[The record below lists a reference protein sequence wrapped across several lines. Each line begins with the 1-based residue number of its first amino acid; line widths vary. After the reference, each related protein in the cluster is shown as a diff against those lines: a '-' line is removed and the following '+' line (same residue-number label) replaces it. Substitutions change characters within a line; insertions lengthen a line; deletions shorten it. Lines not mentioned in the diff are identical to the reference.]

1 MNKTVVLSAFNVAN
15 FPDGGGHF
23 WVYMQYALGLRRCG
37 CDVYWMERFVR
48 GADEGR
54 DAAAMAAF
62 FDRMESFGLG
72 GRAILIS
79 APEAHSPWTQSVF
92 VGMARRDVDAV
103 IRNADLVLNFHYAIE
118 PELLG
123 RFRRSALVDIDPGL
137 FQFWLSR
144 GQLAVAPHDHYF
156 TTEWAGRKVAKV
168 AEEMWPKMC
177 AHFNYYLKER
187 IQAGQIRDG

>member
-1 MNKTVVLSAFNVAN
+1 MVSAPNARSQCAVRDRGVRALRQPRDLAGRGAAAGAGGMGLGSARRGRALVRRPGARTRGLMATIVLSSFDVAN

-48 GADEGR
+48 GADEDR

-79 APEAHSPWTQSVF
+79 APEAHSPWPQ
-92 VGMARRDVDAV
+92 
-103 IRNADLVLNFHYAIE
+103 
-118 PELLG
+118 P
-123 RFRRSALVDIDPGL
+123 
-137 FQFWLSR
+137 
-144 GQLAVAPHDHYF
+144 
-156 TTEWAGRKVAKV
+156 
-168 AEEMWPKMC
+168 
-177 AHFNYYLKER
+177 
-187 IQAGQIRDG
+187 